1 MVFATDYDPLDPQRR
16 KAKPLRS
23 EQLSKRQTIRRPIQQ
38 PAATANAGLTPARQT
53 EQLIEKAYLL
63 QHDALVQD
71 TPDIDVAKRHR
82 PVHQDDVSMQP
93 ASVAPLSIKR
103 KPNLPFW
110 LQFLNRSQQFS
121 TVVTSL
127 LVTGALALYGSTVY
141 VDKSTDRALSQLDAL
156 QNEAQQI
163 TTANEAIKQ
172 SLAEQAAREDSGLE
186 LYESGDVLFLT
197 PEPTREPK
205 SVEIDKPERLQPLGY

>member
-16 KAKPLRS
+16 KAELQKGKLHKRQPMQRTARS
-23 EQLSKRQTIRRPIQQ
+23 ED
-38 PAATANAGLTPARQT
+38 AGLNRDHQT
-53 EQLIEKAYLL
+53 DQLIEKAYQL
-63 QHDALVQD
+63 QQD
-71 TPDIDVAKRHR
+71 VLEQDPPDIDVAKRQWD
-82 PVHQDDVSMQP
+82 PVAQP
-93 ASVAPLSIKR
+93 VRQNDPPVQTASVSPLSIKR
-103 KPNLPFW
+103 KPSLPFW
-110 LQFLNRSQQFS
+110 LQLLNRSQQFS

-141 VDKSTDRALSQLDAL
+141 ADKSTDRALSQLDAL
-156 QNEAQQI
+156 QNESQQI

-197 PEPTREPK
+197 PEPVREPK
-205 SVEIDKPERLQPLGY
+205 TVEIEEPARLQPLGY